1 MSFLLY
7 YSKNNINII
16 LYNIENFKDN
26 YFLSEYYENNKICYL
41 IKNYSTNNDN
51 SYIQREDIIKKYFIN
66 DNNRINFIDLSRLI

>member
-1 MSFLLY
+1 MSLLLY

-16 LYNIENFKDN
+16 LYNIENIKDN

-51 SYIQREDIIKKYFIN
+51 SYIQRENIIKKYFIN
-66 DNNRINFIDLSRLI
+66 DNNGIDFIDLSRLI

>member
-1 MSFLLY
+1 MSLLLY

-26 YFLSEYYENNKICYL
+26 YFISEYYENNKICYL

-51 SYIQREDIIKKYFIN
+51 SYIQRENIIKKYFIN
-66 DNNRINFIDLSRLI
+66 DNNGIDFIDLSRLI